1 MNVMSR
7 SRSVRH
13 PVRGSIVTLAIAALA
28 TGAAVAVPAQASP
41 LVERSVARST
51 SCSTGWGSLPEA
63 SSRWSAAAVRNVRTG
78 RHACYDR
85 LVVDL
90 AGKRSTGYR
99 VSYVKVAT
107 MDGSGA
113 RIPTRGSAVLQIV
126 VKAPAYD
133 AAGRP
138 TYRMKNQKEL
148 AAVADYSTFRQV
160 AWGGSF
166 EGRTTLALG
175 VRARLPFQTH
185 VLTGPGNLTRLVIDV
200 AHHW

>member
-1 MNVMSR
+1 MNRFSIVR
-7 SRSVRH
+7 RH
-13 PVRGSIVTLAIAALA
+13 PVRGTLAALAIAALA

-41 LVERSVARST
+41 LVERSAARPA
-51 SCSTGWGSLPEA
+51 SCPTGWGSLPEA
-63 SSRWSAAAVRNVRTG
+63 STRGSAWAVKNVRTG
-78 RHACYDR
+78 RHTCYDR
-85 LVVDL
+85 LVIDL
-90 AGKRSTGYR
+90 AGKGGTGFR
-99 VSYVKVAT
+99 VNYVKVAT
-107 MDGSGA
+107 ADGSGA
-113 RIPTRGSAVLQIV
+113 PIRTRGGAVLQIV

-148 AAVADYSTFRQV
+148 STVAGYSTFRQV

-166 EGRTTLALG
+166 EGWTTLALG

-185 VLTGPGNLTRLVIDV
+185 VLTGPGSTTRLVIDV

>member
-7 SRSVRH
+7 SRSVHH

-28 TGAAVAVPAQASP
+28 TGAAVAVPAQAGP
-41 LVERSVARST
+41 VVERSVARST
-51 SCSTGWGSLPEA
+51 NCSIVWGSLPEA
-63 SSRWSAAAVRNVRTG
+63 SAKSSAATVRNIRTG

-90 AGKRSTGYR
+90 AGKRTTGYR
-99 VSYVKVAT
+99 VGYVKIAT
-107 MDGSGA
+107 ADGSGA
-113 RIPTRGSAVLQIV
+113 PIRTRGGAVLQIV
-126 VKAPAYD
+126 VNAPAYD

-148 AAVADYSTFRQV
+148 AAVAGYSTFRQV

-185 VLTGPGNLTRLVIDV
+185 VLTGPGNTTRLVIDV

>member
-7 SRSVRH
+7 FSTVRL

-51 SCSTGWGSLPEA
+51 NCPTVGGSLPEA
-63 SSRWSAAAVRNVRTG
+63 SSKWSAAAVKNVRTG

-85 LVVDL
+85 LVIDL
-90 AGKRSTGYR
+90 AGKHATGYR
-99 VSYVKVAT
+99 VYYVKTVTA
-107 MDGSGA
+107 DGSGA
-113 RIPTRGSAVLQIV
+113 PVRTRGGAALQIV
-126 VKAPAYD
+126 VNAQAYD
-133 AAGRP
+133 AAGQP

-148 AAVADYSTFRQV
+148 TTVAGYSTFRQV

-185 VLTGPGNLTRLVIDV
+185 LLTGPGTTTRLVIDV